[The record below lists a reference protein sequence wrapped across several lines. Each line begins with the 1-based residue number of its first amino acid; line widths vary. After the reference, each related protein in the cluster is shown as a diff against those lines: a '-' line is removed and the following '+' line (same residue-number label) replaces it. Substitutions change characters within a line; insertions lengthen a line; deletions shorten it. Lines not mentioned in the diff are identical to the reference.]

1 MVINPQSK
9 LLPEMNHKKAHSSSK
24 SLVKFTTDNFS
35 LAFDIISLVKLT
47 NDSDKSK
54 HFNVVMD
61 IVASHET
68 EEIINCIYQS
78 SEIESD
84 KGSIV
89 AEKPSDVCN
98 DSDPNELETDKV

>member
-1 MVINPQSK
+1 MVR
-9 LLPEMNHKKAHSSSK
+9 
-24 SLVKFTTDNFS
+24 FTTDNFS

-68 EEIINCIYQS
+68 EEIINCIYGLKKSQS
-78 SEIESD
+78 NEIESD

-89 AEKPSDVCN
+89 AEKPSNVRN
-98 DSDPNELETDKV
+98 DTDPNELKPDIV

>member
-1 MVINPQSK
+1 MKRTI
-9 LLPEMNHKKAHSSSK
+9 KKHI
-24 SLVKFTTDNFS
+24 LVPNLWLGSQLIIFS

-61 IVASHET
+61 IGASHET

-78 SEIESD
+78 SEIESN

-89 AEKPSDVCN
+89 AEKPSDVFN
-98 DSDPNELETDKV
+98 DSDSNELETDNI

>member
-1 MVINPQSK
+1 MVR
-9 LLPEMNHKKAHSSSK
+9 
-24 SLVKFTTDNFS
+24 FTTDNFS

-61 IVASHET
+61 IGASHET
-68 EEIINCIYQS
+68 EEILNCIYQSRS

-89 AEKPSDVCN
+89 AEKSSDVFN
-98 DSDPNELETDKV
+98 DSDSNEIETDNV

>member
-1 MVINPQSK
+1 
-9 LLPEMNHKKAHSSSK
+9 MNHKKAHSSSK

-89 AEKPSDVCN
+89 AEKPSDVFN
-98 DSDPNELETDKV
+98 DSDANTLETDNV

>member
-1 MVINPQSK
+1 MKRTI
-9 LLPEMNHKKAHSSSK
+9 KKAYSSAK
-24 SLVKFTTDNFS
+24 ALVRFTTDNFS

-47 NDSDKSK
+47 NDSDKFK
-54 HFNVVMD
+54 HFNVV
-61 IVASHET
+61 IYIGASHET

-89 AEKPSDVCN
+89 AEKPSDVFN
-98 DSDPNELETDKV
+98 DSDSNELETDNI

>member
-1 MVINPQSK
+1 MVR
-9 LLPEMNHKKAHSSSK
+9 
-24 SLVKFTTDNFS
+24 FTTDNFS

-61 IVASHET
+61 IGASHET
-68 EEIINCIYQS
+68 EEILNCIYQSRS

-89 AEKPSDVCN
+89 AEKPSDVFN
-98 DSDPNELETDKV
+98 DSDSNEIETDNV